1 MVTRA
6 FTIKAKR
13 RGARRIRPP
22 SSYPTRCC
30 AAGLGGLPTPARV
43 ACDEWFE
50 PWQGLRQPGSPSC
63 GCPVGAGEWRLP
75 QPRDQAQWR
84 KWVLGATST
93 LLIDAEDKAFDLAPH
108 AWGV

>member
-1 MVTRA
+1 MLCSR
-6 FTIKAKR
+6 FR
-13 RGARRIRPP
+13 RL
-22 SSYPTRCC
+22 S
-30 AAGLGGLPTPARV
+30 PTPARV